1 MGREHRRVALLE
13 AAARMMIV
21 DSGAWAA
28 YFNGLETPHA
38 ARLDAVLRDEEDL
51 AVLPIIVTEVL
62 QGFRT
67 EHGFEEAE
75 RRLVA
80 LPVIHP
86 TLDCHVRAARLFR
99 TLRGL
104 GVTVRGAVDCVIAQT
119 CLDLGAELLSP
130 DRDFE
135 QIARHTS
142 LRLWGSGSGS
152 S

>member
-1 MGREHRRVALLE
+1 VAVGAH
-13 AAARMMIV
+13 AAPMMIV
-21 DSGAWAA
+21 DSSTWAA
-28 YFNGLETPHA
+28 FFNGLDTPHA
-38 ARLDAVLRDEEDL
+38 ARLDIALRDEEDL

-75 RRLVA
+75 SLLGS

-99 TLRGL
+99 ILRGH
-104 GVTVRGAVDCVIAQT
+104 GVTVRGAIDCVIAQA
-119 CLDLGAELLSP
+119 CLDLEAQLLSP

-135 QIARHTS
+135 QIACHTS
-142 LRLWGSGSGS
+142 LRLWS
-152 S
+152 SDSEEELIPPA